1 MNFINDAFETTDLFN
16 GGFLEGSKTADN
28 IFILQGLVERQ
39 LALGKPLYICMVDF
53 SKAFDLVNRNI
64 YYFSNWLKPDSMVK

>member
-1 MNFINDAFETTDLFN
+1 MNFINDAYKTTDLFN
-16 GGFLEGSKTADN
+16 GGFLEGSRTADN
-28 IFILQGLVERQ
+28 IFILQGLVKRK

-64 YYFSNWLKPDSMVK
+64 LFSNWLKPDSMVK